1 MTKNINEKI
10 QHIMDINNQRADLN
24 LTKFKTKEDR
34 ELFEVLENARNKR
47 FKNKYN
53 EIVGEILNSKKE

>member
-1 MTKNINEKI
+1 MTKNINDKT
-10 QHIMDINNQRADLN
+10 QHIMDIDNQRADLN